1 MARLKSL
8 HFHVVVSLAV
18 DFYFFFSIVVRCS
31 VVLIPFSFLFKHY
44 WNFTMVHYYIIFAKY
59 LCRRYQKLLSLSLFH
74 IFFLLFFIHINMM
87 MVHYKIIFLFFFCFI
102 IIILYFFLFSLLLFL
117 FSFWWMMVIDVVMN
131 VFVDVSLHCRICP
144 WQGRAF
150 EIPAVAED
158 DKENCKSCPI
168 VHIDK
173 TS

>member
-59 LCRRYQKLLSLSLFH
+59 LCRRYQTMSCLSLFH
-74 IFFLLFFIHINMM
+74 FFLLLFFIHINM
-87 MVHYKIIFLFFFCFI
+87 MVHYKIIFLFFF
-102 IIILYFFLFSLLLFL
+102 FFYYSLLFL
-117 FSFWWMMVIDVVMN
+117 FIFSSSF
-131 VFVDVSLHCRICP
+131 FVLLLMDDGYWCGDECLCWCLPPLSYLSRTKSSI
-144 WQGRAF
+144 WTSSSSRGR
-150 EIPAVAED
+150 
-158 DKENCKSCPI
+158 
-168 VHIDK
+168 
-173 TS
+173 